1 MTVPQHFITIA
12 CVALMTMLTRFLPFL
27 VFKSDKPTPRFL
39 TYLGKALPPAV
50 FGMLVVYCLK
60 GVSFLSLDSFIPELI
75 GVFAVVALHLSF
87 KKMLVS
93 IIGGTAVY
101 MLLVNLIFV

>member
-1 MTVPQHFITIA
+1 MTLQHAVIIA
-12 CVALMTMLTRFLPFL
+12 IAALATFATRALPFA
-27 VFKSDKPTPRFL
+27 VFRSDSKTPRVL

-60 GVSFLSLDSFIPELI
+60 GVTVLTSPYGIPELLGII
-75 GVFAVVALHLSF
+75 GVITLHLAF
-87 KKMLVS
+87 RRMLVS

-101 MLLVNLIFV
+101 LILVNFIFI